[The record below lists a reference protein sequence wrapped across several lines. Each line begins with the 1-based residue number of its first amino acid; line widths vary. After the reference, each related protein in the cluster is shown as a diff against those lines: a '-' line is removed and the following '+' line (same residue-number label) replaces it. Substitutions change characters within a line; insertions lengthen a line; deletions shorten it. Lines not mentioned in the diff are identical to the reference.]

1 MRLSDLCRLVS
12 KVSYRASMRP
22 LTAPSSA
29 VLPAMSAIPG
39 LEDACKSKFPR
50 FRVEGLA
57 LAVHGV
63 DTISTRTGDEK
74 EALETTAAA
83 LMTMLFGHST
93 GHMDFG
99 ESFVNL
105 LLNETEQAQNKH
117 PN

>member
-22 LTAPSSA
+22 LTAPNGLGLRVWPWLFMGWTRSA
-29 VLPAMSAIPG
+29 RG
-39 LEDACKSKFPR
+39 LVMRRRRS
-50 FRVEGLA
+50 
-57 LAVHGV
+57 
-63 DTISTRTGDEK
+63 
-74 EALETTAAA
+74 TTAAA
-83 LMTMLFGHST
+83 LITMLFGHST